1 MEILRRKELSLVLS
15 AQTGMTDHDVS
26 HAHPR
31 RRGGEVFGEARR
43 FRYCRLFASGG
54 PPSGRGRLCRRR
66 RALPLGAAVGI
77 AFLHTGKS
85 RRSGPLRLFRPRGH
99 ALRRDFRGRR
109 EGPVGF
115 GPGLPG
121 AGARRLGLQAENAF
135 QLKPGGEPPA
145 VLQKSCKLRREAAL
159 VGRLLGA
166 WAVAENGTAIR
177 QKYLV
182 ARPIERPLCGERSA
196 CVIQSRIPAFGA

>member
-1 MEILRRKELSLVLS
+1 
-15 AQTGMTDHDVS
+15 
-26 HAHPR
+26 
-31 RRGGEVFGEARR
+31 
-43 FRYCRLFASGG
+43 
-54 PPSGRGRLCRRR
+54 
-66 RALPLGAAVGI
+66 
-77 AFLHTGKS
+77 
-85 RRSGPLRLFRPRGH
+85 
-99 ALRRDFRGRR
+99 
-109 EGPVGF
+109 
-115 GPGLPG
+115 LPG
-121 AGARRLGLQAENAF
+121 AGARRLGLPAENAF

-196 CVIQSRIPAFGA
+196 CVIQSRIPAFGTERASGRQFGRPLSALGSFRAAWALCFWAAESWKQGRDARIGSYIHVR